1 MTRVRSSDG
10 TQLAVYES
18 GASGA
23 PVLVCVH
30 GFPDN
35 HAVWD
40 RLAAEL
46 ATDFRVVRYDVRG
59 AGESDAP
66 ADKTGY
72 RIPLLVDDLYAVL
85 DHVAPG
91 SPVHLLGHDW
101 GSVQLWPALTDAR
114 AAGRIA
120 SFTSISGPSLDHA
133 SRWLRN
139 RNARLGARLKQLAHS
154 YYTLLFQ
161 LPRVPEA
168 AIRRGLLERTV
179 GKRSRTD
186 QVNGLN
192 LYRANM
198 FAALR
203 APRPQSIDIPVQVI
217 APGADPFI
225 TPVCATE
232 APAPFATNLRTRLIE
247 GGHWVVKDDPAL
259 IADHVRDFA
268 LG

>member
-18 GASGA
+18 GPADA

-40 RLAAEL
+40 RLTAEL
-46 ATDFRVVRYDVRG
+46 ETDFRVVRYDVRG
-59 AGESDAP
+59 AGASDAS

-72 RIPLLVDDLYAVL
+72 RIPLLVDDLFAVL
-85 DHVAPG
+85 DEVAPG

-101 GSVQLWPALTDAR
+101 GSVQLWPALTDPR
-114 AAGRIA
+114 AAGRVA

-133 SRWLRN
+133 SIWLRN
-139 RNARLGARLKQLAHS
+139 RKARLGARLRQFGHS

-179 GKRSRTD
+179 GKRSKAD
-186 QVNGLN
+186 QLNGLN

-203 APRPQSIDIPVQVI
+203 APRPGSIDVPVQVI

-232 APAPFATNLRTRLIE
+232 APAPFARNLRTRLIE

-259 IADHVRDFA
+259 IADYVRDFA

>member
-10 TQLAVYES
+10 THLAVYES
-18 GASGA
+18 GAPEAS
-23 PVLVCVH
+23 VLVCVH

-40 RLAAEL
+40 RLTAEL
-46 ATDFRVVRYDVRG
+46 NGDFRVVRYDVRG
-59 AGESDAP
+59 AGASDAP

-72 RIPLLVDDLYAVL
+72 RIPLLVDDLFAVL
-85 DHVAPG
+85 DEVAPD

-101 GSVQLWPALTDAR
+101 GSVQLWPALTDPR

-133 SRWLRN
+133 SIWLRN
-139 RNARLGARLKQLAHS
+139 RKARLGARLRQFGHS

-179 GKRSRTD
+179 GKRSKAD
-186 QVNGLN
+186 QLNGLN

-203 APRPQSIDIPVQVI
+203 APRPRSIDVPVQVI

-247 GGHWVVKDDPAL
+247 GGHWVVKDNPEL
-259 IADHVRDFA
+259 IADYVRDFIV
-268 LG
+268 G

>member
-18 GASGA
+18 GAADA

-46 ATDFRVVRYDVRG
+46 DTDFRVVRYDVRG
-59 AGESDAP
+59 AGASDVP

-72 RIPLLVDDLYAVL
+72 RLPLLVDDLYAVL
-85 DHVAPG
+85 DEVAPG
-91 SPVHLLGHDW
+91 APVHLLGHDW
-101 GSVQLWPALTDAR
+101 GSVQLWPALTDPR
-114 AAGRIA
+114 AAGRIL
-120 SFTSISGPSLDHA
+120 SFTSVSGPSLDHA

-139 RNARLGARLKQLAHS
+139 RDARLSARLKQFAHS

-179 GKRSRTD
+179 GKRSRSD
-186 QVNGLN
+186 QINGLN

-203 APRPQSIDIPVQVI
+203 APRPHSIDVPVQVI

-232 APAPFATNLRTRLIE
+232 APAPFVNNLHTRLIE